1 MIEEIAYVFSIGFFV
16 TYLLTPIIANIAKK
30 YGLTRP
36 DVHKPGNPQIPTLG
50 GLALYFGLL
59 ASLGVATLFFPD
71 FILQITA
78 VLSSATILAIVGL
91 IDDIKILPGKIK
103 TASTIL
109 AILPIAIIGFLYPKE
124 TGLWLGYRPIVPLVG
139 SLRLTIIY
147 WLLLPLAVAGPA
159 NAVNMIDILNGLMT
173 STSIVT
179 VTALIL
185 SATYLGNKIA
195 LVLFSALLGALAG
208 FLPYNKFPSRVF
220 AGDSG
225 GLLVGGT
232 IGAIA
237 ILSKMEF
244 ITLIALM
251 PEILNAFY
259 IVSSIKGFIE
269 HRNIKESPTFLLSNY
284 KMRASEKPNAP
295 ITLTRIILLFGGDAS
310 EQELI
315 RAFVLIQLFSS
326 ILALI
331 TTLLLRVKI

>member
-1 MIEEIAYVFSIGFFV
+1 M
-16 TYLLTPIIANIAKK
+16 
-30 YGLTRP
+30 
-36 DVHKPGNPQIPTLG
+36 
-50 GLALYFGLL
+50 
-59 ASLGVATLFFPD
+59 
-71 FILQITA
+71 
-78 VLSSATILAIVGL
+78 
-91 IDDIKILPGKIK
+91 
-103 TASTIL
+103 
-109 AILPIAIIGFLYPKE
+109 
-124 TGLWLGYRPIVPLVG
+124 GYRPIVPLVG

-208 FLPYNKFPSRVF
+208 FLPYNKFPSKVF

-310 EQELI
+310 ERELI